1 MGKLIPF
8 PNSNNQHFPQN
19 VDEMIDRMRDRK
31 LEFINDLVDFYGT
44 EMLSKISHDGFEC
57 DNDNFAKDF
66 AFTLEGLRSCL
77 YRSIGVEHPL
87 QESVDNTIKF
97 TNDGSLTTDD
107 DDDEDDI

>member
-87 QESVDNTIKF
+87 QESVDNTVKF
-97 TNDGSLTTDD
+97 TDKYEDEE

>member
-8 PNSNNQHFPQN
+8 PNSNNQHFPQD
-19 VDEMIDRMRDRK
+19 VYDMINRMRDRK

-97 TNDGSLTTDD
+97 TDKYEDEE